1 MKPMTKHTRLL
12 RRGAVYYFRVKIPV
26 DLIDH
31 YGKREIIES
40 LRTKDAKEALRLV
53 RARSEQQ
60 EQEFDRIRAGRGVV
74 ELTDAQIQALA
85 DEHYSGMLYWHERS
99 REQGLS

>member
-1 MKPMTKHTRLL
+1 MTKHTRLL

-31 YGKREIIES
+31 YGTKREIIES

-60 EQEFDRIRAGRGVV
+60 EQEFDRIRAGRRR
-74 ELTDAQIQALA
+74 A
-85 DEHYSGMLYWHERS
+85 D
-99 REQGLS
+99 